1 MKFVSQFAGQFADI
15 AAGATIKHYGA
26 KIHTLHC
33 VANINPRYY
42 CNMQCWDDARQE
54 WWTPLD
60 VNNHSTPVVP
70 TFSDAAWRSV
80 PAPALL
86 SQPSFNG
93 QLKVDDSGKV
103 YVGVVVGA
111 TRTWKQINN
120 T

>member
-1 MKFVSQFAGQFADI
+1 MHSMHQ
-15 AAGATIKHYGA
+15 
-26 KIHTLHC
+26 HTLHC

-42 CNMQCWDDARQE
+42 CNGQCRDDARQE

-93 QLKVDDSGKV
+93 QLKIDDSGKV
-103 YVGVVVGA
+103 YVGVCTGA